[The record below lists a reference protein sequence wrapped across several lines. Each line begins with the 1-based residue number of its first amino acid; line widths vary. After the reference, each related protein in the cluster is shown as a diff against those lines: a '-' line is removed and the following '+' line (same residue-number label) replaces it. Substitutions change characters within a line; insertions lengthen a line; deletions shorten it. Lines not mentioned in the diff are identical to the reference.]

1 MLKTA
6 LRIDEMVE
14 SETLAMTRKARE
26 LKEAGHD
33 VINLS
38 IGEPDFD
45 TPDHIKEAAMQAI
58 RDNHSHYTPVPGYP
72 DFREAIVR
80 KFKRDNGLDYSIQEI
95 IVSTGAK
102 QSLVNLMLA
111 MINPGDE
118 VIIPAPYWVSYPAMV
133 EFAGGVPVILPTTVE
148 NDFKPTVEQIAAAI
162 TPKTTMFLFSSPCNP
177 SGTVF
182 TESDLLAW
190 AEVFRQHPEMLIVSD
205 EIYEQIQFEGRHISI
220 ATLPGFRERT
230 AVVNGLSKGYAMTG
244 WRIGYL
250 AGPAHI
256 VRACEKIQGVFT
268 SGANSIAQKAGI
280 AALDGDQTP
289 SWQMRDRFLLRRD
302 AMLKN
307 LQGIPGLKMNVP
319 PGAFYLFPE
328 VKAYFGKRAG
338 DRLIGNASDLAMY
351 LLEVAHVATVAGDAF
366 GSPDCLRLSY
376 ATDEASLARACE
388 RIKSAL
394 SRLES

>member
-26 LKEAGHD
+26 LREAGHD

-45 TPDHIKEAAMQAI
+45 TPEHIKEAAIQAI

-72 DFREAIVR
+72 DFREAIAR
-80 KFKRDNGLDYSIQEI
+80 KLQRENGLDYTIQEI

-133 EFAGGVPVILPTTVE
+133 EFAGGVPVILPTSVE
-148 NDFKPTVEQIAAAI
+148 NDFKPSVEQIAAAI
-162 TPKTTMFLFSSPCNP
+162 TPRTAMFLFSSPCNP

-182 TESDLLAW
+182 NESDLNAW
-190 AEVFRQHPEMLIVSD
+190 ADVFRKHPEVLIVSD
-205 EIYEQIQFEGRHISI
+205 EIYEQIQFEGRHVSI
-220 ATLPGFRERT
+220 AGLPGLRERT
-230 AVVNGLSKGYAMTG
+230 AVVNGLSKGFAMTG

-250 AGPAHI
+250 AAPAHI

-289 SWQMRDRFLLRRD
+289 SQQMRDRFLQRRD
-302 AMLKN
+302 AMLRD
-307 LQGIPGLKMNVP
+307 LQGVPGLKMNVP

-328 VKAYFGKRAG
+328 VKSFFGKKAG
-338 DRLIGNASDLAMY
+338 DRLIANASDLAMY
-351 LLEVAHVATVAGDAF
+351 LLEAAHVATVAGDAF

-376 ATDEASLARACE
+376 ASDEASLARACE
-388 RIKSAL
+388 RIKTAL

>member
-80 KFKRDNGLDYSIQEI
+80 KFRRDNGLDYSIQEI

-118 VIIPAPYWVSYPAMV
+118 VIIPAPYWVSYPSMV
-133 EFAGGVPVILPTTVE
+133 EFAGGVPVILPTSVE
-148 NDFKPTVEQIAAAI
+148 NDFKPTAAQIAAAI

-182 TESDLLAW
+182 TEADLQTW
-190 AEVFRQHPEMLIVSD
+190 AEIFRAHPDILIVSD
-205 EIYEQIQFEGRHISI
+205 EIYEQILFEGRHVSI
-220 ATLPGFRERT
+220 ASLPGFRERT

-250 AGPAHI
+250 AAPAHI

-280 AALDGDQTP
+280 AALDGDQSP
-289 SWQMRDRFLLRRD
+289 SKDMRDKFLQRRD
-302 AMLKN
+302 AMLQA
-307 LQGIPGLKMNVP
+307 LQGIPGLKLNVP

-328 VKAYFGKRAG
+328 VKSCFGKRAG
-338 DRLIGNASDLAMY
+338 DRMIHNASDLAMY

-366 GSPDCLRLSY
+366 GSPDCIRLSY

-388 RIKSAL
+388 RIEAAL
-394 SRLES
+394 SRLEP

>member
-26 LKEAGHD
+26 LREAGHD

-72 DFREAIVR
+72 DFREAIAR
-80 KFKRDNGLDYSIQEI
+80 KFKRDNGLNYSIQEI

-118 VIIPAPYWVSYPAMV
+118 VIIPAPYWVSYPSMV
-133 EFAGGVPVILPTTVE
+133 EFAGGVPVILPTSVE

-182 TESDLLAW
+182 TETDLRAW
-190 AEVFRQHPEMLIVSD
+190 AEVFSKHPDILIVSD

-220 ATLPGFRERT
+220 ASLPGFRERT

-289 SWQMRDRFLLRRD
+289 SRQMRDRFLQRRD
-302 AMLKN
+302 AMLQN

-351 LLEVAHVATVAGDAF
+351 LLEEAHVATVAGDAF

-388 RIKSAL
+388 RIKNAL

>member
-26 LKEAGHD
+26 LREAGHD

-45 TPDHIKEAAMQAI
+45 TPEHIKEAAIQAI

-72 DFREAIVR
+72 DFRESIAR
-80 KFKRDNGLDYSIQEI
+80 KLQRENGLNYTIQEI

-133 EFAGGVPVILPTTVE
+133 EFAGGVPVILPTSVE
-148 NDFKPTVEQIAAAI
+148 NDFKPSVEQIAAAI
-162 TPKTTMFLFSSPCNP
+162 TPRTAMFLFSSPCNP

-182 TESDLLAW
+182 NESDLNAW
-190 AEVFRQHPEMLIVSD
+190 ADVFRKHPEILIVSD
-205 EIYEQIQFEGRHISI
+205 EIYEQIQFEGRHVSI
-220 ATLPGFRERT
+220 AGLPDLRERT
-230 AVVNGLSKGYAMTG
+230 AVVNGLSKGFAMTG

-250 AGPAHI
+250 AAPAHI

-289 SWQMRDRFLLRRD
+289 SQQMRDRFLQRRD
-302 AMLKN
+302 AMLRD
-307 LQGIPGLKMNVP
+307 LQGVPGLKMNVP

-328 VKAYFGKRAG
+328 VKSFFGKKSG
-338 DRLIGNASDLAMY
+338 DRLIANASDLAMY
-351 LLEVAHVATVAGDAF
+351 LLEEAHVATVAGDAF

-376 ATDEASLARACE
+376 ASDEASLARACE
-388 RIKSAL
+388 RIKTAL

>member
-26 LKEAGHD
+26 LREAGHD

-289 SWQMRDRFLLRRD
+289 SRQMRDRFLLRRD
-302 AMLKN
+302 AMLQN

-319 PGAFYLFPE
+319 PGAFYIFPE

-338 DRLIGNASDLAMY
+338 DRFIGNASDLAMY
-351 LLEVAHVATVAGDAF
+351 LLEEAHVATVAGDAF

>member
-338 DRLIGNASDLAMY
+338 DRLIGNASELAMY